1 MIALFHG
8 ETGTHCLGIQIKA
21 AWSCFTLCQPATL
34 LATDLMLP
42 FPHNARLS
50 PGWGGAVQERNI
62 KQEKL
67 VFPPEI
73 RLPASKLNR
82 LQRGGLFVLLHQ
94 AWLLH
99 GGVSLKEHGAG

>member
-1 MIALFHG
+1 MVRLALTVWVFQ
-8 ETGTHCLGIQIKA
+8 LN
-21 AWSCFTLCQPATL
+21 LCGVAL
-34 LATDLMLP
+34 L
-42 FPHNARLS
+42 F
-50 PGWGGAVQERNI
+50 PGWRLFLLPTDAAISTQCTAGPGVGGAVQERNI

-99 GGVSLKEHGAG
+99 GGVRLKEHGAG

>member
-1 MIALFHG
+1 MELLCSSLADCSSCYCFQRPDAAISTQCTAG
-8 ETGTHCLGIQIKA
+8 LGV
-21 AWSCFTLCQPATL
+21 
-34 LATDLMLP
+34 
-42 FPHNARLS
+42 
-50 PGWGGAVQERNI
+50 GGALQERNI

>member
-1 MIALFHG
+1 MELPRSSLAG
-8 ETGTHCLGIQIKA
+8 DSSCYRPDA
-21 AWSCFTLCQPATL
+21 AISTQCTAG
-34 LATDLMLP
+34 
-42 FPHNARLS
+42 
-50 PGWGGAVQERNI
+50 PGVGGAVQERNI